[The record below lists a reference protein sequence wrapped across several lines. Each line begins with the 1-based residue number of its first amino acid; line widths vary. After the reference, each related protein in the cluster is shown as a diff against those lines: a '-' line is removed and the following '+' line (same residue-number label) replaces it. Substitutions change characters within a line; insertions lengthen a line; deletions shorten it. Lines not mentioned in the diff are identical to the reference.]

1 MAVASM
7 NNRVPVLIVGAGIS
21 GLVCAHALRKAGI
34 DAQIVESSPRP
45 GGMIHTE
52 HHNRF
57 LLELGPQSF
66 TATPGIVQL
75 CRDLA
80 IQGHLIEAPAH
91 APRFILLNGQLKR
104 APLTPP
110 AFFTSSFFSPAT
122 KWSLLRD
129 LFGRSRP
136 PDFDES
142 VAAFIR
148 RKFSAELLDK
158 LVGPLI
164 SGIYAGDPEKLS
176 LRAAFPQLYE
186 AELSSGSVIRG
197 ALRAARSKKGP
208 KRKPTIF
215 SFQNGNETL
224 VAALAA
230 ALGPALRTAT
240 TVVDV
245 RRASAENPPSY
256 EVTLSQ
262 NGSIENFSASNLIFS
277 TSALTAADLL
287 LTAHPEFLYLLTSID
302 YAPIVVVSLGYAKS
316 DVRHS
321 LGGFGFLVPRSEKLR
336 ILGTVFSSSL
346 FPGRVPEGHVLLTAF
361 LGGAM
366 DPQAAPLSD
375 EDLVA
380 LVHQELA
387 PILSLRRPPA
397 FFHVQ
402 LYKNALPQYNLGHAQ
417 RTKALEEYASQNS
430 GIWFAG
436 NYLHGPSIGS
446 CVDHSLAVAEAVRAR
461 VQANFAPG

>member
-1 MAVASM
+1 MS
-7 NNRVPVLIVGAGIS
+7 NHVPVLIVGAGIS

-34 DAQIVESSPRP
+34 EAQIVESSPRP
-45 GGMIHTE
+45 GGMIRTE
-52 HHNRF
+52 HHGRF

-80 IQGHLIEAPAH
+80 IQDHLIEAPAH

-186 AELSSGSVIRG
+186 AELASGSIIRG
-197 ALRAARSKKGP
+197 ALRAAKSKKGP

-224 VAALAA
+224 VTALAA
-230 ALGPALRTAT
+230 DLGPALRTGT
-240 TVVDV
+240 TVVDI
-245 RRASAENPPSY
+245 RPAGRENPPRC

-262 NGSIENFSASNLIFS
+262 NGSTERLIADAVVLATPAE
-277 TSALTAADLL
+277 TSADLL
-287 LTAHPEFLYLLTSID
+287 RSAHSDVASLLTSIE
-302 YAPIVVVSLGYAKS
+302 YAPIAVVSLGYAKV

-321 LGGFGFLVPRSEKLR
+321 LDGFGFLIPRSEKLR
-336 ILGTVFSSSL
+336 TLGTVFNSSL
-346 FPGRVPEGHVLLTAF
+346 FPGRAPDGHALLTAF
-361 LGGAM
+361 LSGAT
-366 DPQAAPLSD
+366 DPQAASLSP

-380 LVHQELA
+380 LVHQELS
-387 PILSLRRPPA
+387 PILSLQRPPS
-397 FFHVQ
+397 FSHVQ
-402 LYKNALPQYNLGHAQ
+402 VYKTALPQYNLSHSQ
-417 RTKALEEYASQNS
+417 RVKALEETASHSS

-446 CVDHSLAVAEAVRAR
+446 CIDHSFSVAEAVRAR
-461 VQANFAPG
+461 LQANPAPG